1 MIPFEPRDRGDA
13 GNGVYPEAIGRLLGT
28 ALEELGIEEKLM
40 ECQAILAW
48 ELVAKSP
55 LDHHVKPLRMRRGRL
70 ELAVPSPIWRTQLS
84 FLKEDMKR
92 QINTSVGSDVVR
104 EIVLINSPIP
114 TDQKTES
121 VR

>member
-13 GNGVYPEAIGRLLGT
+13 GNGVYPEAIGKLLGT
-28 ALEELGIEEKLM
+28 ALAELGIEEKLM

-48 ELVAKSP
+48 EKVAKSP
-55 LDHHVKPLRMRRGRL
+55 LDHHAKPLRMRRGRL

-92 QINTSVGSDVVR
+92 QINIWVGSNVVR

-114 TDQKTES
+114 LINN
-121 VR
+121 

>member
-1 MIPFEPRDRGDA
+1 MIPDSSKDRGDA
-13 GNGVYPEAIGRLLGT
+13 GNGNYPEAIGELLGT

-48 ELVAKSP
+48 EKVAQPP
-55 LDHHVKPLRMRRGRL
+55 LDHHAKPLRLLRGRL

-92 QINTSVGSDVVR
+92 RINSCVGSDVVL

-114 TDQKTES
+114 PMNPTES

>member
-1 MIPFEPRDRGDA
+1 M
-13 GNGVYPEAIGRLLGT
+13 
-28 ALEELGIEEKLM
+28 
-40 ECQAILAW
+40 
-48 ELVAKSP
+48 
-55 LDHHVKPLRMRRGRL
+55 KPLRMRRGRL